1 MSSIT
6 APLDRLEKVRF
17 YWTTLG
23 RFQGVVGLGG
33 LVLIFWIIWNLTA
46 LPIVVTVDGISEQVV
61 THRRTLEPFL
71 ADLGLNL
78 HDQDRLSH
86 SLSSPLT
93 RRLAVTVERTPP
105 ARIVAD
111 GRDLIVHSW
120 ATTPRDLLAD
130 AGVGVDHYDQVL
142 VNGLHVG
149 LDDPLPA
156 RQRIA
161 LSPTYD
167 RGYLWENVRIDPL
180 RVSVYRAIDITV
192 NDGNIPFVISTT
204 AQSVGEALREAQ
216 ITLYLGDKVQPS
228 LGSPVSTGLRVYIE
242 RSTPISLNVDGRLL
256 KTRTR
261 GKTVGDAL
269 TEIGVGVSGLDQVT
283 PPLTEELYDNAAISI
298 VRVREEI
305 AIEED
310 IVPFETIFRGDT
322 TILIDTQ
329 QMTQPGAEGITRRRY
344 RVRYEDGHEVARVLE
359 DTWIAQEPA
368 QRVIAYGQKIEPR
381 TFTTADGQTLTYWRK
396 IRMRASSYS
405 AATAGV
411 SPTAS
416 YYGRTRTGDRMRFG
430 IVAVDPAIV
439 PLRSKVY
446 VPGYGV
452 GDALD
457 TGSAIRAKRID
468 LGYDDSNLVLWSRWV
483 DVYLLW
489 PPPSTGQI
497 TWVLP
502 NWPVE
507 R

>member
-1 MSSIT
+1 
-6 APLDRLEKVRF
+6 
-17 YWTTLG
+17 
-23 RFQGVVGLGG
+23 
-33 LVLIFWIIWNLTA
+33 
-46 LPIVVTVDGISEQVV
+46 
-61 THRRTLEPFL
+61 
-71 ADLGLNL
+71 
-78 HDQDRLSH
+78 
-86 SLSSPLT
+86 
-93 RRLAVTVERTPP
+93 
-105 ARIVAD
+105 
-111 GRDLIVHSW
+111 
-120 ATTPRDLLAD
+120 
-130 AGVGVDHYDQVL
+130 
-142 VNGLHVG
+142 
-149 LDDPLPA
+149 
-156 RQRIA
+156 
-161 LSPTYD
+161 
-167 RGYLWENVRIDPL
+167 
-180 RVSVYRAIDITV
+180 
-192 NDGNIPFVISTT
+192 
-204 AQSVGEALREAQ
+204 
-216 ITLYLGDKVQPS
+216 LGDKVQPS

-242 RSTPISLNVDGRLL
+242 RSTPISLDVDGRLL

-283 PPLTEELYDNAAISI
+283 PPLTAELYDHTAISI
-298 VRVREEI
+298 VRISEEI

-310 IVPFETIFRGDT
+310 IVPFETIFRGDP
-322 TILIDTQ
+322 TIPIDTQ
-329 QMTQPGAEGITRRRY
+329 QMTEPGAEGITRRRY
-344 RVRYEDGHEVARVLE
+344 RIRYEDGQEVARVLE

-381 TFTTADGQTLTYWRK
+381 TFTTADGQTLTYWRR

-457 TGSAIRAKRID
+457 TGSAIRAKHID
-468 LGYDDSNLVLWSRWV
+468 LGYDDNNLVLWSRWV